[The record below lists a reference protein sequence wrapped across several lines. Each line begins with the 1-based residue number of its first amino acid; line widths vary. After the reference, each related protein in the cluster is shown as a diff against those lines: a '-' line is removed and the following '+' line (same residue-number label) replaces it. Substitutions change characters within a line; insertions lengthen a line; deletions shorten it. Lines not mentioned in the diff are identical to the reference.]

1 MIQAMK
7 PDSSSWSVVLRL
19 ADVQRNSPVLEL
31 TADAAQRAALAAR
44 FDLLEL
50 KRLSAEVR
58 LAPWLDGAEIRAR
71 WGADI
76 VQTCGMTLEPFDTAL
91 SGDFTVR
98 VVPADSP
105 AAANVEEEVAVD
117 PEADDPPDVLEDD
130 AIDVA
135 AYLVEYL
142 ALEIDPFPRKPGVVF
157 EPPPEERPPSPFAV
171 LQSLK
176 GTSKPGDS
184 EKP

>member
-19 ADVQRNSPVLEL
+19 ADVQRSSPVLEL

-44 FDLLEL
+44 LDLVEL

-76 VQTCGMTLEPFDTAL
+76 VQTCGVTLEPFDTAL

-98 VVPADSP
+98 VVP
-105 AAANVEEEVAVD
+105 
-117 PEADDPPDVLEDD
+117 
-130 AIDVA
+130 
-135 AYLVEYL
+135 
-142 ALEIDPFPRKPGVVF
+142 
-157 EPPPEERPPSPFAV
+157 
-171 LQSLK
+171 
-176 GTSKPGDS
+176 
-184 EKP
+184 